1 MPHDAKP
8 ILAKGKLAYPAL
20 IYPDPDGGFVAE
32 IPELKG
38 CLAQGETVEECL
50 KELETVLD
58 LWLAASSES
67 VPKPDTERFVDRIRA
82 AVS

>member
-1 MPHDAKP
+1 MPHDAKT

-38 CLAQGETVEECL
+38 CIAQGETVEECL
-50 KELETVLD
+50 QELESVLD
-58 LWLAASSES
+58 LWLLSSSGS
-67 VPKPDTERFVDRIRA
+67 VPKPDTERFVERIRT